1 MVGFGESYL
10 EFPVVLRHALAHADE
25 LHRRCVVNGEAA
37 KVVARSLRLDPEQTR
52 GSVRLIKKMGVL
64 SPERLA
70 LVVMRDWGLD
80 DDDIGEIFS
89 RPKEWA
95 ATVRANAELIKAK
108 ERIPERL
115 EFLDCGLQPEDV
127 SPQELYKRAAEL
139 RAAGVI
145 QGSMEGARRSPV
157 RMHVYSFWNDYAF
170 VHCGTR

>member
-1 MVGFGESYL
+1 MVGFGERCL
-10 EFPVVLRHALAHADE
+10 ELPVVLRHALAHADD
-25 LHRRCVVNGEAA
+25 LHRRCIMNGESAM
-37 KVVARSLRLDPEQTR
+37 VVAKNLRLDREQTR
-52 GSVRLIKKMGVL
+52 GALRLIRKVGVL

-70 LVVMRDWGLD
+70 LVAMRDWDLND
-80 DDDIGEIFS
+80 EDIGEMFS

-95 ATVRANAELIKAK
+95 AAVRADAERIKAS
-108 ERIPERL
+108 EPIPERL

-127 SPQELYKRAAEL
+127 PPQELYKRAAEL

-145 QGSMEGARRSPV
+145 KGSMEGARRSSV